1 MIALL
6 LREWEG
12 SRAEPHSTSKAAS
25 GREEEV
31 VWGESHRFAVS
42 GTAQSTAGGYD
53 DPQYRNKTSQ
63 TVNQVGK

>member
-31 VWGESHRFAVS
+31 VWEESHRFAVS
-42 GTAQSTAGGYD
+42 GTAQSTAGGYA
-53 DPQYRNKTSQ
+53 DPRVQKQDQSDS
-63 TVNQVGK
+63 